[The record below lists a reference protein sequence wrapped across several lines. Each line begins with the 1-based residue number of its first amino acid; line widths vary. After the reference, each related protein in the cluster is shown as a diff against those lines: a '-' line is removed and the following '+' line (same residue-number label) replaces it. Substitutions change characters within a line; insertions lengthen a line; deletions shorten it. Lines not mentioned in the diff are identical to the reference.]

1 MISGPKIQGEWKIQL
16 RIAIKFFSSKNSKSN
31 HIEMHSKSNHIE
43 IMIANEIDEIIDE
56 LFDCFDDSVDLLL
69 YKCHKIGLNRGGSY
83 IDSPKW
89 LKNEKQQH

>member
-1 MISGPKIQGEWKIQL
+1 
-16 RIAIKFFSSKNSKSN
+16 
-31 HIEMHSKSNHIE
+31 MHSKSNHIE
-43 IMIANEIDEIIDE
+43 IMIVNEIDEIIDE

>member
-16 RIAIKFFSSKNSKSN
+16 RIAIKFFSSKN
-31 HIEMHSKSNHIE
+31 SKSNHIE